1 MTKSNDDR
9 SATLGIDPGAGAIKI
24 YGAAGGIQLP
34 SIVSVDGGR
43 TLSRMAGLTQA
54 RPPLYVRTRAG
65 SFWLGS
71 RAPDWGRLVENL
83 DHERFAGSPE
93 LEALLCGA
101 LSAYAEQHGSLP
113 ELADAT
119 VGLPLEALTG
129 TPEETAGTGS
139 SVRRWL
145 VGEHAWEADG
155 RPYRIALTDV
165 RVSSQPAGALFD
177 FLLDATGAFVPARKA
192 FFGKE
197 IGVVSVGMASVELLV
212 VKAGAPVNRSHAVYF
227 PVTAGQS
234 SGVRRLLELAAPDGL
249 YGLGELDTLLRA
261 GKLDVA
267 AALPIWARE
276 VTGLIER
283 RWGREFRRFALVI
296 AVPQGGCALGGGVLL
311 LRDALLA
318 RFGGKAFVPDDP
330 VLATARGLYK
340 IGRMQARRRRAGAAD
355 EAEGG
360 SDGETRA
367 A

>member
-1 MTKSNDDR
+1 MDMTKSNDDR

-24 YGAAGGIQLP
+24 YGAGGGIQLP

-43 TLSRMAGLTQA
+43 TLSRMAGLSQA
-54 RPPLYVRTRAG
+54 RPPLHVKTRGG

-93 LEALLCGA
+93 LQALLCGA
-101 LSAYAEQHGSLP
+101 LACYAEQRGPLP
-113 ELADAT
+113 ELVDAT

-129 TPEETAGTGS
+129 TPEETAGTGG

-155 RPYRIALTDV
+155 RPYRVAFTDV

-177 FLLDATGAFVPARKA
+177 FLLDATGAFVPVRKTL
-192 FFGKE
+192 FGKE
-197 IGVVSVGMASVELLV
+197 IGVISVGMASVELLV
-212 VKAGAPVNRSHAVYF
+212 VKAGAPVNRF
-227 PVTAGQS
+227 TAGQS

-249 YGLGELDTLLRA
+249 YGLGELDTFLRA

-267 AALPIWARE
+267 APLPIWSRE

-296 AVPQGGCALGGGVLL
+296 AVGGGVLL
-311 LRDALLA
+311 LREALLA

-340 IGRMQARRRRAGAAD
+340 IGRMQARRRRAGATD

-360 SDGETRA
+360 GDDQARA

>member
-1 MTKSNDDR
+1 MTRSNDDR

-54 RPPLYVRTRAG
+54 KPPLHVRTRAG

-101 LSAYAEQHGSLP
+101 LSTYADLHGPLP
-113 ELADAT
+113 ELVDAT

-129 TPEETAGTGS
+129 TQEETAGTGG

-155 RPYRIALTDV
+155 RPYRIAFTDV

-177 FLLDATGAFVPARKA
+177 FLLDPTGTFVPARKVL
-192 FFGKE
+192 FGKE

-212 VKAGAPVNRSHAVYF
+212 VKAGAPVNRF
-227 PVTAGQS
+227 TAGQS

-249 YGLGELDTLLRA
+249 YALGELDTLLRA

-267 AALPIWARE
+267 AALPIWGRE

-296 AVPQGGCALGGGVLL
+296 AVGGGVLL

-318 RFGGKAFVPDDP
+318 SFGGKAFVPDDP

-355 EAEGG
+355 DAGG
-360 SDGETRA
+360 GDDGQTRA